1 VNNGLRAWRRLV
13 PIGVLLCL
21 VLTGAARAE
30 VARIMPLGDSITYGF
45 WGYGDTRSAD
55 LITGYR
61 QALFLALQ
69 KAGHQIELVGTLS
82 AGGAATPSF
91 NPRHEG
97 HGGWRD
103 DQVADKV
110 FDWLTAH
117 PADIVLLHIG
127 TNSLDSSPA
136 DVERILDEIDRFS
149 PDTIV
154 LLARIINRK
163 TYSSLTR
170 LFNDNVEAMARERIR
185 NGDRIVLVNMEDALD
200 YSKDMNDLLHPNQT
214 GYEKMAKVWLAPL
227 LELLPLPTPPRL
239 LPMPTIHAW
248 VDKELRLQLRA
259 TGSPAPDFSLR
270 NPPTGMT
277 INQQSGLLT
286 WRPGKEEIRTVTVQA
301 QNVGGS
307 DRLDLQLKVREA
319 PLCPEGTAAV
329 WPLDEEIAP
338 FFELFHRTPAGSCAG
353 NCPAPVAGRIG
364 DGQAFDRGDGIGLAT
379 GGQAPAESF
388 SLSFWLRHAAMLRG
402 SEHLLGARSSSN
414 HWTVE
419 LTGGGLPRIGWQSA
433 GEEAVQVEG
442 TSALDDGDWHHLL
455 LAFDAAAGQMRLY
468 VDGEEEGSASGLTG
482 SSAISLLQ
490 LALASSA
497 EAADFAGDLDE
508 VALFAEALPASDAE
522 LLYARGAAGLG
533 VCRHRQE
540 LPKITSTPSLHGI
553 VGRDWTYQVTAT
565 GLPQP
570 TFTLLQNPAG
580 MSLSVESGRLSWTPT
595 SAGTFTVTLR
605 ASNMNGQAEQT
616 FTLDIEPPPAPPAFR
631 STAPGRVV
639 VGEEYAYSVVI
650 DGYPSPQMALVQA
663 PEGMVLNNDLLS
675 WTAMAI
681 GSYAVTLRGVN
692 ASGHAE
698 QSFTIEVEPP
708 PAPPAIDSIPK
719 LVATAG
725 LPYLYQVRV
734 SGYPRP
740 QLLLLTAPDGMHA
753 NGEQLSW
760 TPAAP
765 GFYLVILEGRNEIG
779 RTEQSF
785 MIQVL
790 PAPQAPRILS
800 VPPLTATVGQSYSHW
815 VQSEGYPP
823 PEITLVTAP
832 PGMTLDAEHRLH
844 WRPTAAGHYPVHLRA
859 QSSSGIAE
867 QNFTLQVAAQRAWH
881 GRLDDWWRKF
891 KKRWRKWF

>member
-1 VNNGLRAWRRLV
+1 VNTCAWRRLV
-13 PIGVLLCL
+13 PISLLLCL

-69 KAGHQIELVGTLS
+69 KAGHQVELVGTLS

-185 NGDRIVLVNMEDALD
+185 SGDRIMLVNMEDALD

-239 LPMPTIHAW
+239 LPMPTINAW

-259 TGSPAPDFSLR
+259 TGSPAPAFSLR

-286 WRPGKEEIRTVTVQA
+286 WRPGKEESRTVTVQA
-301 QNVGGS
+301 QNIGGG
-307 DRLDLQLKVREA
+307 DHLDLQLEVREA
-319 PLCPEGTAAV
+319 PLCPESTAAV

-338 FFELFHRTPAGSCAG
+338 FFELFHRAPAGSCAG
-353 NCPAPVAGRIG
+353 NCTVPVAGRIG
-364 DGQAFDRGDGIGLAT
+364 EGQTFEPGEGISLFT
-379 GGQAPAESF
+379 GGQASAESF
-388 SLSFWLRHAAMLRG
+388 SLSFWLRHAATLHD
-402 SEHLLGARSSSN
+402 SEHLLGSQSSSN
-414 HWTVE
+414 RWAVE
-419 LTGGGLPRIGWQSA
+419 LTGDGLPRIGWQA
-433 GEEAVQVEG
+433 EGEEAVQVVG
-442 TSALDDGDWHHLL
+442 TSPLDDGDWHHLL
-455 LAFDAAAGQMRLY
+455 LTFDAAAGKIRLY
-468 VDGEEEGSASGLTG
+468 VDGEEAGNASGLSG
-482 SSAISLLQ
+482 SSAIALLQ
-490 LALASSA
+490 LGLASSA
-497 EAADFAGDLDE
+497 EAADFSGDLDE
-508 VALFAEALPASDAE
+508 VALFSEALPSSSAE
-522 LLYARGAAGLG
+522 LIYARGAAGLG

-540 LPKITSTPSLHGI
+540 LPEITSSPSLRGI
-553 VGRDWTYQVTAT
+553 VGKDWAYQVTAT

-595 SAGTFTVTLR
+595 SAGTFAVTIR
-605 ASNMNGQAEQT
+605 ASNMNGQAEQA

-639 VGEEYAYSVVI
+639 VGGEYSYSVVI
-650 DGYPSPQMALVQA
+650 DGYPPPKVDLVHA
-663 PEGMVLNNDLLS
+663 PAGMTLNSGLLY
-675 WTAMAI
+675 WTAMDI

-692 ASGHAE
+692 ASGQAE
-698 QSFTIEVEPP
+698 QSFTVEVEPP
-708 PAPPAIDSIPK
+708 RTPPAIDSVPK
-719 LVATAG
+719 LVTTAG
-725 LPYLYQVRV
+725 FPYLYQVSV

-740 QLLLLTAPDGMHA
+740 QLLLLAAPDGMRA
-753 NGEQLSW
+753 IGEQISW

-765 GFYLVILEGRNEIG
+765 GFYPVVFEGRNEVG

-800 VPPLTATVGQSYSHW
+800 VPLLTAAVGQSYSYR

-823 PEITLVTAP
+823 PEITLVAAP

-867 QNFTLQVAAQRAWH
+867 QNFTLEVTAKRAWH